1 MVGRTNVGGGGSAGS
16 AFAYIHVTYSDTAT
30 SCTAT
35 KGTGSS
41 AITLTAKGTSNLVT
55 GQLQY
60 VFCLPESGTW
70 NVSMTNGS
78 VTKSTACNMLT
89 QNQMNDVTLSFSR
102 IPTEY
107 QEVAYIQ
114 SSSDGTNYIE
124 SGKGVVGTNEQL
136 ECDFMLL
143 NDIQHSVLGLADS
156 RNIPTWGVCYY
167 STANSFGIYL
177 SSDESDKYYFTPSVS
192 TKYSVVMNDSTHR
205 ILLNGTPQL
214 TVSNYTTYGS
224 SGNIHLFGL
233 RNYYGS
239 NMNGGA
245 SRIYKYIRT
254 DWSNNT
260 VTQNLVPCY
269 RISDNKIGMYDLV
282 SATFLE
288 GKGTGTWSKGGNV

>member
-1 MVGRTNVGGGGSAGS
+1 MVGRTNVGGGGS
-16 AFAYIHVTYSDTAT
+16 AFAYIHVTYSDTAK

-78 VTKSTACNMLT
+78 TTKSTACNMLT
-89 QNQMNDVTLSFSR
+89 QNQMNDVTLSFAR

-107 QEVAYIQ
+107 QEVEYIQ

-124 SGKGVVGTNEQL
+124 SGKGAVGTNEQL
-136 ECDFMLL
+136 ECDFMMI
-143 NDIQHSVLGLADS
+143 NDIQHSVLGLADMS
-156 RNIPTWGVCYY
+156 NKPTWGICYVKNG
-167 STANSFGIYL
+167 NSFGIYL
-177 SSDESDKYYFTPSVS
+177 DTNNYNAGVYFFTPSVS
-192 TKYSVVMNDSTHR
+192 TKYSVVMNDSSHR

-214 TVSNYTTYGS
+214 TVSDYTAYS
-224 SGNIHLFGL
+224 SSDSVYLFGL

-239 NMNGGA
+239 NMTGGA

-254 DWSNNT
+254 DWSTNT

-269 RISDNKIGMYDLV
+269 RVSDNKIGMYDLV